1 MNVLLLAGLA
11 INYFISSAISLL
23 MTFNHEKIADVYFW
37 TMGSFRT
44 ASYEKILVVAI
55 VVIATIGY
63 TYPMHRNLDIMLLG
77 DEQAM
82 SLGVEVASVK
92 KRLLIATSLMTAVIV
107 ASCGIIG
114 FVGLIIPHLIRLMA
128 GPGHRRLLIQS
139 TLLGGIFLILSD
151 TVARSV
157 IENKE
162 ISVGII
168 TSIFGVPFFVWMLLK
183 TNRGSD
189 PVKEVKQ

>member
-1 MNVLLLAGLA
+1 
-11 INYFISSAISLL
+11 
-23 MTFNHEKIADVYFW
+23 
-37 TMGSFRT
+37 MGSFRT

-189 PVKEVKQ
+189 PG